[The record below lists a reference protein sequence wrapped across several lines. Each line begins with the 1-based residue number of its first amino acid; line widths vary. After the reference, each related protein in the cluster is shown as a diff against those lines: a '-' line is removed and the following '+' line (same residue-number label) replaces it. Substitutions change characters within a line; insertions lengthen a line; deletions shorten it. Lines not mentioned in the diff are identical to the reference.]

1 MQLILGVMKNYYEK
15 NEYEKIKKI
24 HEDFELKVK
33 KVQRQNNNSIPYDL
47 VQICKAKERQL
58 SHYSKKKGKF
68 CKWYSFYYFCNK
80 IKTSNPL
87 LGKKIKEDKR
97 FCKEFLK

>member
-47 VQICKAKERQL
+47 VQICKAK
-58 SHYSKKKGKF
+58 
-68 CKWYSFYYFCNK
+68 
-80 IKTSNPL
+80 
-87 LGKKIKEDKR
+87 
-97 FCKEFLK
+97 